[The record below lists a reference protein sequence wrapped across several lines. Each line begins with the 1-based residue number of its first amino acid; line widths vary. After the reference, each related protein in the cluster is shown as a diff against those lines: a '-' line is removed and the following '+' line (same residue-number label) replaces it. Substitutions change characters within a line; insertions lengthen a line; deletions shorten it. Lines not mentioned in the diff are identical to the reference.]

1 MKWKSN
7 FRPSLQTITST
18 LILVRFRELPLEAFD
33 EKFLADMGDLV
44 GRTVKVDPI
53 SVEAYRGRYA
63 CMCVEVD
70 LNKPLLPSIIVFYA
84 SQIMEYE
91 GLHLI

>member
-7 FRPSLQTITST
+7 FRSSLQTITST

-33 EKFLADMGDLV
+33 EKFLDDMGDLV

-53 SVEAYRGRYA
+53 SVEAHRGRYA
-63 CMCVEVD
+63 RVCVEVD